1 MGAPVQRG
9 RLRCPGRGR
18 RADRACY
25 VRGVKKTIVVCGHG
39 PGISDAVARRFGEEG
54 FAVALVARNAERLK
68 ASAAALSRAGLT
80 AQAFPCDLAQP
91 QSVRALIRDVRAS
104 LGPIAVLHWNAYT
117 PGAGD
122 LTTSPVEELNGPL
135 GVSVLGLVAGVQEA
149 LPDLK
154 QEKGAI
160 LVTGGGLAYYDP
172 KLDALAVSWNAMG
185 LAVSKAAQHKTVG
198 LLHQKL
204 SGEGVYV
211 GEVVVLGTVKGTAFD
226 SGDATLEASAI
237 AEKFWELHQR
247 REDVSVNF
255 S

>member
-1 MGAPVQRG
+1 MKR
-9 RLRCPGRGR
+9 
-18 RADRACY
+18 
-25 VRGVKKTIVVCGHG
+25 TIVVCGHG
-39 PGISDAVARRFGEEG
+39 PGISDAVARRFGKEG

-68 ASAAALSRAGLT
+68 ASAEALSAAGIT
-80 AQAFPCDLAQP
+80 ARAFPCDLAEP
-91 QSVRALIRDVRAS
+91 QSVRSLIRDVRAS
-104 LGPIAVLHWNAYT
+104 LGPIAVLHWNAYS

-122 LTTSPVEELNGPL
+122 LTASPVEELNGPL

-154 QEKGAI
+154 KEKGAV

-172 KLDALAVSWNAMG
+172 KVDAMAVSWNAMG
-185 LAVSKAAQHKTVG
+185 LAVAKAAQHKTVG

-211 GEVVVLGTVKGTAFD
+211 GEVVVLGLVKGTAFD
-226 SGDATLEASAI
+226 SGHATLEPSAI
-237 AEKFWELHQR
+237 AEKFWELHQGR
-247 REDVSVNF
+247 KSASVNF